1 MRTRLCPRV
10 IDHDAVRI
18 IYSFNINNTLIIVV
32 DSFARAASE
41 LGLAGLAPDRAQ
53 HMTPIPSARR
63 SKALHE
69 EIALNIGHAS
79 FTWDNE
85 STDVL
90 RNINLEV
97 PKGSLVIVIGQVGS
111 GKSSLMLASL
121 GEMRRTRGS
130 TDLQGTVAYS
140 AQVSNPHLHLY
151 WITLF

>member
-1 MRTRLCPRV
+1 
-10 IDHDAVRI
+10 
-18 IYSFNINNTLIIVV
+18 
-32 DSFARAASE
+32 
-41 LGLAGLAPDRAQ
+41 
-53 HMTPIPSARR
+53 MTPIPPARR

-140 AQVSNPHLHLY
+140 AQVS
-151 WITLF
+151 IRI